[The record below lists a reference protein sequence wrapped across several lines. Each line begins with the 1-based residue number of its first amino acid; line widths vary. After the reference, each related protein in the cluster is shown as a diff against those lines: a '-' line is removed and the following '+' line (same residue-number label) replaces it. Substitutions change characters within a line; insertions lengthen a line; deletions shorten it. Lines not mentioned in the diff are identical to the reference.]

1 MPQMFDA
8 FLGSVM
14 ERGADEARRAGST
27 TIEAEHLLLAIAAE
41 QENSTHELLGSV
53 GLDYAAIRDAL
64 EQEFLQ
70 GLAAAGISLAAQDLP
85 DPVSGSRRPSKMGES
100 AKLAIERGVGP
111 ADRGNRRPAH
121 LLLGILRLKAGTV
134 PRALTLAGVDQADLA
149 RRAQES
155 LPDGGG

>member
-1 MPQMFDA
+1 MAEIFDT

-41 QENSTHELLGSV
+41 QENSTHRLLGSV

-64 EQEFLQ
+64 EKEFRQ
-70 GLAAAGISLAAQDLP
+70 GLTAAGVSLAAQDLP
-85 DPVSGSRRPSKMGES
+85 DPVSGAHRPSKVGES

-111 ADRGNRRPAH
+111 AGRNRRPAH

-134 PRALTLAGVDQADLA
+134 PRALALAGVDQTDLA
-149 RRAQES
+149 RRTQES
-155 LPDGGG
+155 LPDGGR